1 MTAILIFNLQSQM
14 RQMAVDQLKANRLFE
29 DPLAQSQQQ
38 QIDEI
43 DDEKKLHSQL
53 TYHIVIGN
61 YNPLCKNLTS

>member
-1 MTAILIFNLQSQM
+1 
-14 RQMAVDQLKANRLFE
+14 MAVDQLKANRLFE
-29 DPLAQSQQQ
+29 DPLTQSQQQ

-43 DDEKKLHSQL
+43 DEEKKIHSQF

>member
-1 MTAILIFNLQSQM
+1 MTAVLIFNLQSQM
-14 RQMAVDQLKANRLFE
+14 RQMAVDQLKANRSFE

-43 DDEKKLHSQL
+43 DEEKIHSQL
-53 TYHIVIGN
+53 KYHIAIGN